1 MLIYEKNNKLNI
13 NFDNE
18 ISENPDLQIG
28 KEDGKTEVLID
39 GEPSG
44 GGSGGLIVEFTY
56 VDGGSQYDKFFRSV
70 PTAKQVRDAYL
81 SGRPVIFHFPVLEGW
96 FSHYMYSIMGGITY
110 ANDYIRFDRFV
121 SGNDNSLISCD
132 SKDITD
138 LDSEFEWHW
147 YID

>member
-44 GGSGGLIVEFTY
+44 GGGGGLIVEFTY

-81 SGRPVIFHFPVLEGW
+81 SGQSVIFHFPVLEGW
-96 FSHYMYSIMGGITY
+96 FSHDMYCTMAGIV
-110 ANDYIRFDRFV
+110 NDNGYSRFGRDRFDD
-121 SGNDNSLISCD
+121 NDSIIHS
-132 SKDITD
+132 SSHDITNF
-138 LDSEFEWHW
+138 DSEFEWHW